1 MPANVMQDAIQVLL
15 VEDNRGDARLV
26 CEMLRSCA
34 DGAFEIECTASVHEA
49 LAALA
54 PERRCAEV
62 ILLDLGLPD
71 EQGLQTLRRVM
82 AAACDIPIVVLTG
95 QHDED
100 AARSA
105 IKDGAQDFLNKGQLD
120 GDRLRRVIEYA
131 IERQKMHDQLQSSL
145 EAKDVLLREVH
156 HRVKN
161 NLQVIQSLL
170 RMQAASLQDEETREA
185 VATMAQRVYAMA
197 RVHERLYQTSDVKD
211 LPVESYLRD
220 LFDGAVDSRSLE
232 QGRIQLKLDAE
243 NVPLSLERAVPFGL
257 LINEL
262 VCNSLKHGFRDGRA
276 GTVEIE
282 VHRKES
288 GTHIAVKDDG
298 IGLPPNFD
306 ATASPSMGLQVAA
319 GLARQL
325 GGKLAFTSEN
335 GCCVRSVLERI

>member
-1 MPANVMQDAIQVLL
+1 MPADAMQKTIQVLL

-26 CEMLRSCA
+26 CEMLRSCS
-34 DGAFEIECTASVHEA
+34 GSNFEIENAGSVQQA

-82 AAACDIPIVVLTG
+82 AAAERIPIVVLTG
-95 QHDED
+95 QHDEE

-105 IKDGAQDFLNKGQLD
+105 IKEGAQDFLNKEQLD

-131 IERQKMHDQLQSSL
+131 IERQKLHDQLQSSL
-145 EAKDVLLREVH
+145 EAKDILLREVH

-170 RMQAASLQDEETREA
+170 RMQAASLRDEETREA
-185 VATMAQRVYAMA
+185 VATTAQRVYAMA
-197 RVHERLYQTSDVKD
+197 RVHERLYQTSDVRD

-220 LFDGAVDSRSLE
+220 LFDGAIDSRSFE
-232 QGRIQLKLDAE
+232 QGRIHLKLDAE
-243 NVPLSLERAVPFGL
+243 DIPLSLERAVPFGL

-282 VHRKES
+282 VHRRET

-298 IGLPPNFD
+298 VGLPPDFD
-306 ATASPSMGLQVAA
+306 PSASPSMGLQVAS

-325 GGKLAFTSEN
+325 GGKLMFTSEN
-335 GCCVRSVLERI
+335 GCCVRAVLERI

>member
-1 MPANVMQDAIQVLL
+1 MPANAMLDAIQVLL

-170 RMQAASLQDEETREA
+170 RMQAAS
-185 VATMAQRVYAMA
+185 
-197 RVHERLYQTSDVKD
+197 VHERLYQTSDVKD

-306 ATASPSMGLQVAA
+306 VTASPSMGLQVAA